1 MRSLGRKRVVIVEF
15 KIKNH
20 YNITSRR
27 QTGGQWAVFVK
38 PGVSPRSTIFETY
51 ILDILQV
58 NSPHPHPFIDP
69 PPSQVLSW
77 HKRVENK
84 EEELWPE
91 TSHDAE

>member
-20 YNITSRR
+20 YKQETDRR
-27 QTGGQWAVFVK
+27 EGSEQPLWSQVY
-38 PGVSPRSTIFETY
+38 PSPRFTIFETY

-91 TSHDAE
+91 TSHDSE